1 MAYGTRAK
9 FDAIRELAFGGISG
23 AYAAIGGPLTD
34 HARIIRFVNSTNA
47 EIYITTDTSE
57 NEIRLAASS
66 FVLFDFSTNKIRDD
80 GLFVHIGT
88 QFYAKQVSGAPT
100 SGGVW
105 IEVISAEGGV

>member
-1 MAYGTRAK
+1 MAFGTRAK
-9 FDAIRELAFGGISG
+9 FDTIREVAFGGISG
-23 AYAAIGGPLTD
+23 TYATVGSPLTD

-47 EIYITTDTSE
+47 EVYVTTDTSE
-57 NEIRLAASS
+57 NELRLAASS

-80 GLFVHIGT
+80 GLFVHIGI
-88 QFYAKQVSGAPT
+88 QFYVKQVSGAPT

>member
-9 FDAIRELAFGGISG
+9 FNAIREIAFGGISG
-23 AYAAIGGPLTD
+23 TYAALGTALTD

-47 EIYITTDTSE
+47 EVYVTTDTSE
-57 NEIRLAASS
+57 NELRIAAAS
-66 FVLFDFSTNKIRDD
+66 FVLYDFSSNKIRDD

-88 QFYAKQVSGAPT
+88 QFYVKQVSGAPT